1 MNFVQKES
9 TGAVEDAYP
18 WTQPFSIA
26 VVDDEDSVRTIL
38 VLLLRDAGYEVEDFR
53 SPAEFLNVMR
63 QGRSYDCV
71 LLDEFMDDMDGL
83 QTFAE
88 LRKLGSLIP
97 AIMVTGGATPEL
109 TMKAID
115 SGFRYLFEKPIQQEE
130 LIQRTRRYC
139 EEYRNNRREK
149 LREAGEQT
157 KLEMLSEREVQVLR
171 LLASGYL
178 NKQIASEL
186 GVGLRTVETYR
197 NRVMQKIGATCFA
210 DAVAF
215 AISVKLRKPGV
226 RSQAL

>member
-1 MNFVQKES
+1 MNVLQKES
-9 TGAVEDAYP
+9 TGLAEEEYT

-26 VVDDEDSVRTIL
+26 VVDDEDSVRKVI
-38 VLLLRDAGYEVEDFR
+38 VLLLRDAGYQVEDFR
-53 SPAEFLNVMR
+53 NPAEFLNVMR

-71 LLDEFMDDMDGL
+71 LLDEFMEDMDGL

-88 LRKLGSLIP
+88 LRKLGSIIP

-115 SGFRYLFEKPIQQEE
+115 NGFSYLFEKPIQQED

-139 EEYRNNRREK
+139 EEYRNSRREK
-149 LREAGEQT
+149 LREASEQT
-157 KLEMLSEREVQVLR
+157 KLEMLSEREVQVLK

-226 RSQAL
+226 RSQVG

>member
-1 MNFVQKES
+1 MNVLQKES
-9 TGAVEDAYP
+9 TGLVEDEYA
-18 WTQPFSIA
+18 WTRPFSIA
-26 VVDDEDSVRTIL
+26 VVDDEDSVRKVI
-38 VLLLRDAGYEVEDFR
+38 VLLLRDAGYLVEDFQ
-53 SPAEFLNVMR
+53 SPAEFLDAMR
-63 QGRSYDCV
+63 QGRGYDCV
-71 LLDEFMDDMDGL
+71 LLDEFMDDLDGL

-88 LRKLGSLIP
+88 LRKLGSIIP

-115 SGFRYLFEKPIQQEE
+115 NGFSYLFEKPIQQEE

-139 EEYRNNRREK
+139 EDYRSSRREK
-149 LREAGEQT
+149 LREASEQS
-157 KLEMLSEREVQVLR
+157 KLEMLSEREVQVLK

-226 RSQAL
+226 RSQAG